1 MIKSYWLRI
10 LMCGLAAAIV
20 GFLIGVV
27 TKPQYDAELQ
37 VVVAPY
43 FPVGSPSMSEA
54 DDAVKSILD
63 SSAPRTIQTQVDM
76 LTSSGTIQEAARK
89 VALDRNLSY
98 TDPNDELYPY
108 ELQNKVSV
116 TSAKESDVVSVHVR
130 GSTPDLAQQL
140 ATEIY
145 NAFDKQNKL
154 QSRSSVGNAVTFL
167 TTQDEQIQKE
177 LLSIE
182 NEVTK
187 AQTEAGAPD
196 IDQQMIADIQRLRD
210 LEMQLDQSVANESAA
225 LTRSNNL
232 KRQMQGMPDFV
243 EGSQTMSEN
252 PRFSALTQALIAAEA
267 DRETGL
273 EKYLPDSVEI
283 KALDRRIATLKKM
296 LAGTPEYKRGQTGS
310 GINPTLQALRTD
322 YQSALALVPTAQ
334 ANTTALRIAVAR
346 QKAEMAKLPA
356 LKQKLD
362 ELKRKQLVLERI
374 SQLYTSKLK
383 TLELA
388 KTAPRSA
395 TYLVSPAQAMRIPSV
410 PNYGL
415 NVGLGM
421 FLGLAIG
428 FLWSISSESKRNP
441 IRSLGQLN
449 RLSLQPCY
457 RVIPELRVPMR
468 GLNRAPAEVFD
479 SLLVNFVRSEKKGY
493 KLGVLGVTRAAG
505 ATTTAMNLA
514 ISAARGGYSVL
525 FVEVDAGNNAA
536 AKLTGDAKS
545 PAMNIAIFNGPL
557 GTHGGGT
564 NGWSADLEVAAK
576 GKDLVIFDFAPV
588 KVSGDSF
595 LLASQL
601 DEMIL
606 LVRQNVTRSV
616 DFLQAQ
622 QALIDA
628 GCPIVNV
635 ALSRLQDQSDDISAL
650 EQQSDVRSIAPQA

>member
-1 MIKSYWLRI
+1 
-10 LMCGLAAAIV
+10 MCGIAAAIV

-27 TKPQYDAELQ
+27 TPKQYDAELQ

-43 FPVGSPSMSEA
+43 VPSGTPPMSEA
-54 DDAVKSILD
+54 DESVKNILD
-63 SSAPRTIQTQVDM
+63 ASASRSIATQVDM
-76 LTSSGTIQEAARK
+76 LMSNGVIQTAALK
-89 VALDRNLSY
+89 VAQDQNLPINEP
-98 TDPNDELYPY
+98 TDELNPFN
-108 ELQNKVSV
+108 LRDKIMVSA
-116 TSAKESDVVSVHVR
+116 AKESDIVTVR
-130 GSTPDLAQQL
+130 VRMSKPEL
-140 ATEIY
+140 ATMVAEQIY
-145 NAFDKQNKL
+145 LAFDQQNSR
-154 QSRSSVGNAVTFL
+154 QSRATAEKAVTFL
-167 TTQDEQIQKE
+167 TTQNQQIQQE
-177 LLSIE
+177 VLAIE

-187 AQTEAGAPD
+187 AQIEAGSPD

-210 LEMQLDQSVANESAA
+210 LEMQLDQSEANEQAA
-225 LTRSNNL
+225 ITRASRL
-232 KRQMQGMPDFV
+232 EAQMQGMPEFV
-243 EGSQTMSEN
+243 DGGESTTEN
-252 PRFSALTQALIAAEA
+252 PRYSALTQGLIAAEA
-267 DRETGL
+267 DRAMAL
-273 EKYLPDSVEI
+273 YRYLPDSETV
-283 KALDRRIATLKKM
+283 KSYDLRIAELRRQ
-296 LAGTPEYKRGQTGS
+296 LAKTKPYYIGGKNRGL
-310 GINPTLQALRTD
+310 NPTKQSLKTD
-322 YQSALALVPTAQ
+322 YQSAIALVPTTH
-334 ANTTALRIAVAR
+334 ANTASLQRAVAN

-356 LKQKLD
+356 IKQKLD
-362 ELKRKQLVLERI
+362 ELKRRQLVLERI

-395 TYLVSPAQAMRIPSV
+395 TYLVSPAQGMRIPSV

-428 FLWSISSESKRNP
+428 FLWSIGSESKRNP

-493 KLGVLGVTRAAG
+493 KLGVLGVTKGAG

-525 FVEVDAGNNAA
+525 FVEVDAGNSVASKLTAA
-536 AKLTGDAKS
+536 AGDVKS
-545 PAMNIAIFNGPL
+545 PGANISIYSGPL
-557 GTHGGGT
+557 GSNQNGGGAI
-564 NGWSADLEVAAK
+564 GWPPELELAAK
-576 GKDLVIFDFAPV
+576 DKDLVIFDYAPV
-588 KVSGDSF
+588 KVSGDAF
-595 LLASQL
+595 LAASQL

-628 GCPIVNV
+628 GCPQVNV